1 MSGLQKFR
9 KSILATIKACMVA
22 SFILVFV
29 DGWQNNY
36 TEALFKLKGNYLVV
50 LVYFIILFSFLRLY
64 GSFKVGVLRLHEI
77 LYSCSLSIV
86 LTNGI
91 SYLIL
96 CLIAREMLAVSPMFF
111 ISVLQ
116 FVIAFVCCYIA
127 NGVYFRLYK
136 VRNILAIFDSSSSD
150 YNVIKKM
157 RKIKERYTIDKGI
170 TVDRPLREIFKEI
183 DLHDSVLICDFDA
196 SLKNQI
202 FHYCYLQN
210 KRIYSLPST
219 DDIILNSGLPSQI
232 FDTPVIICR
241 NHGLTFEQRIIKR
254 ALDILI
260 SGVGVIISGPIMAV
274 TALAI
279 KLCDGGPVFFKQNR
293 VTINNEIFNVLKFR
307 SMIVDADKDGA
318 KKATNNDDRITPVGK
333 IIRRF
338 RIDEL
343 PQLFNV
349 LFGSMSIVGPRPERT
364 ENVYEYSTLLPEFNL
379 RHRVKGGIT
388 GYAQIYGKYNTTP
401 ADKLNMDL
409 IYIENYSIFQ
419 DIKLIV
425 MTLKILFVK
434 ESTEGFD
441 EKANAKVKKAKKEKI
456 K

>member
-1 MSGLQKFR
+1 MLGLEKFR
-9 KSILATIKACMVA
+9 KSILATIKVCMVFC
-22 SFILVFV
+22 FILAFV

-50 LVYFIILFSFLRLY
+50 LVYFIVLFSFLRLY
-64 GSFKVGVLRLHEI
+64 GSFKVGILRLHEV
-77 LYSCSLSIV
+77 LYSCGLSIF
-86 LTNGI
+86 LSNCI

-96 CLIAREMLAVSPMFF
+96 CLIAREMLTVKPIIL
-111 ISVLQ
+111 ISVVQ
-116 FVIAFVCCYIA
+116 FVMAFVYCYIA
-127 NGVYFRLYK
+127 NGVYFKLYK
-136 VRNILAIFDSSSSD
+136 VRNILAIFDSTSGD

-170 TVDRPLREIFKEI
+170 TIDRPLREIFKEI
-183 DLHDSVLICDFDA
+183 DSHDSVLICDFDTG
-196 SLKNQI
+196 LKNQI
-202 FHYCYLQN
+202 FHYCYIN
-210 KRIYSLPST
+210 KKRIYSLPST
-219 DDIILNSGLPSQI
+219 DEIILNSGLPSQI

-241 NHGLTFEQRIIKR
+241 NHGLSLEQRILKR
-254 ALDILI
+254 AFDILL
-260 SGVGVIISGPIMAV
+260 SSVGIIISGPIMLI
-274 TALAI
+274 TAAAI
-279 KLCDGGPVFFKQNR
+279 KICDGGPVFFKQNR
-293 VTINNEIFNVLKFR
+293 VTINNNIFNVIKFR

-318 KKATNNDDRITPVGK
+318 KKATDNDDRITPVGK
-333 IIRRF
+333 VIRRF

-364 ENVYEYSTLLPEFNL
+364 ENVYEYSTQLPEFNL

-409 IYIENYSIFQ
+409 IYIENYSVFQ
-419 DIKLIV
+419 DIKLVV

-441 EKANAKVKKAKKEKI
+441 EKANAKVVKAKKEKI